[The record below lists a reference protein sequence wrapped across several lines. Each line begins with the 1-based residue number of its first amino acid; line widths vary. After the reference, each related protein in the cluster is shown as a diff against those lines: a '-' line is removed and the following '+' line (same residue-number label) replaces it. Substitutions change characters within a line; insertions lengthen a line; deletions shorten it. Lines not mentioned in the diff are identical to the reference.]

1 MPKLRLDKD
10 FELNHF
16 IYTKK
21 VNQKEMECISF
32 RNSIITAESC
42 QGDVELEEV
51 EFGEG
56 ITDINSDA
64 FEGCT
69 SLTTITFHDSLH
81 HIDFNA
87 FANCTALQKIVF
99 PKTLEEVVVRLD
111 MRGVPEMSLF
121 NLNSEE
127 LVNYLKKGYAMDL
140 YYKGEEHGNHWA

>member
-1 MPKLRLDKD
+1 MTPKLRLDRNLK
-10 FELNHF
+10 LKYF
-16 IYTKK
+16 IFTKK
-21 VNQKEMECISF
+21 VNQNRTENIID
-32 RNSIITAESC
+32 NSYIMVGAC

-51 EFGEG
+51 ELGEG